1 MPHVHRTHAQAR
13 AEMTEGI
20 LRAGR
25 AQLAERG
32 ADKLSLREIAREL
45 GVASSAV
52 YRYVS
57 SRDELLTVLLIDS
70 FTSLADA
77 VEASVAGLESSPAGQ
92 LRTIAE
98 SMRAW
103 ALEHPAQWALLY
115 GSPVAG
121 YSAPETT
128 VSSGIRV
135 MRLVAEILA
144 QGSRSASAPGLSAG
158 YEKALRDAI
167 EETELDMDPS
177 TLAEAL
183 VAWMS
188 LVGVISGEVFG
199 QLGAE
204 LAAFGQESLDREVR
218 AICQRFGLS

>member
-1 MPHVHRTHAQAR
+1 
-13 AEMTEGI
+13 MTEGI

-25 AQLAERG
+25 SQLAERG

-57 SRDELLTVLLIDS
+57 SRDELLTILLIDS
-70 FTSLADA
+70 FTDLADA
-77 VEASVAGLESSPAGQ
+77 VDAAGGCRELTPAGQ
-92 LRTIAE
+92 LRTVAE
-98 SMRAW
+98 AMRRW
-103 ALEHPAQWALLY
+103 ALDHPAQWALLY

-128 VSSGIRV
+128 VPSGIRV
-135 MRLVAEILA
+135 MRLVAEILS
-144 QGSRSASAPGLSAG
+144 QGSRTASATELSAG
-158 YEKALRDAI
+158 HEKVLREAI
-167 EETELDMDPS
+167 EEAGLGMDPS

-218 AICQRFGLS
+218 GICERFGLR

>member
-1 MPHVHRTHAQAR
+1 
-13 AEMTEGI
+13 MTEGI

-25 AQLAERG
+25 SQLAERG
-32 ADKLSLREIAREL
+32 ADKLSVRKIAREL

-57 SRDELLTVLLIDS
+57 SRDELLTVLLIDA
-70 FTSLADA
+70 FTDLADA
-77 VEASVAGLESSPAGQ
+77 VDAAVAGIESTPAGQ
-92 LRTIAE
+92 LRTVAE
-98 SMRAW
+98 TMRRW
-103 ALEHPAQWALLY
+103 ALENPSQWALLY

-128 VSSGIRV
+128 VAPGIRL
-135 MRLVAEILA
+135 MRLVAKILS
-144 QGSRSASAPGLSAG
+144 QGSREAPEPSPG
-158 YEKALRDAI
+158 YDKALRDTI
-167 EETELDMDPS
+167 EETDLDMDSS

-183 VAWMS
+183 VAWMA

-204 LAAFGQESLDREVR
+204 LSAFGQESLDREVR
-218 AICQRFGLS
+218 VICERFGLS

>member
-1 MPHVHRTHAQAR
+1 
-13 AEMTEGI
+13 MTEGI

-25 AQLAERG
+25 AQLAKRG

-57 SRDELLTVLLIDS
+57 SRDELLTILLIDS
-70 FTSLADA
+70 YTDLADA
-77 VEASVAGLESSPAGQ
+77 VDVAVAGSESSPAGR

-98 SMRAW
+98 AMRRW
-103 ALEHPAQWALLY
+103 ALDHPAQWALLY

-128 VSSGIRV
+128 VSSGTRV
-135 MRLVAEILA
+135 MRLVAETLA
-144 QGSRSASAPGLSAG
+144 QGSHEASEPSAG
-158 YEKALRDAI
+158 YGKELRASI
-167 EETELDMDPS
+167 EETGLDMDPS

-204 LAAFGQESLDREVR
+204 LAAFGQESLDQEVR
-218 AICQRFGLS
+218 NICQRFGLN

>member
-1 MPHVHRTHAQAR
+1 
-13 AEMTEGI
+13 MTEGI

-57 SRDELLTVLLIDS
+57 SRDELLTVLLVDS
-70 FTSLADA
+70 FTSLADTVDA
-77 VEASVAGLESSPAGQ
+77 AVAGSESTPAGR

-121 YSAPETT
+121 YSAPQST

-135 MRLVAEILA
+135 MRLVAETLSE
-144 QGSRSASAPGLSAG
+144 GDRSASVPGLSAG
-158 YEKALRDAI
+158 YEKVLRDSI
-167 EETELDMDPS
+167 EDADLDMDPS

-204 LAAFGQESLDREVR
+204 LAAFGQESLEQEVR
-218 AICQRFGLS
+218 SICQRFGLS

>member
-1 MPHVHRTHAQAR
+1 
-13 AEMTEGI
+13 MTEGI

-57 SRDELLTVLLIDS
+57 SRDELLTILLIDS
-70 FTSLADA
+70 FTDLANTVDA
-77 VEASVAGLESSPAGQ
+77 ALDGSESSPAGQ
-92 LRTIAE
+92 LRTLAE

-135 MRLVAEILA
+135 MRRVAEILA
-144 QGSRSASAPGLSAG
+144 QGSRSASASGLSAG

-167 EETELDMDPS
+167 EETDLDMDPS

-199 QLGAE
+199 QLGAA
-204 LAAFGQESLDREVR
+204 LAAFGQESLDQELRS
-218 AICQRFGLS
+218 ICQRFALS